1 MQIQDSLIISQV
13 STFNCSS
20 FTLIYL
26 TQEPSYCSFLFSQK
40 MMSQMKGI
48 LLFINCMFHVQRVLN
63 ELQVC
68 LSSCNVCWLQIPV
81 IFQNEMPCPMW
92 QCYLIGRIYHCSN
105 CKAHLSTCGLMWHL
119 LNDLLLYVYCG
130 DKLKFP
136 FVVSLSMDFTYP
148 KLASYALCHYIL
160 L

>member
-26 TQEPSYCSFLFSQK
+26 TQEPSYCSFFFSQK
-40 MMSQMKGI
+40 TMSQMKGI

-63 ELQVC
+63 ELQV
-68 LSSCNVCWLQIPV
+68 
-81 IFQNEMPCPMW
+81 
-92 QCYLIGRIYHCSN
+92 YLIFLQCLLITDPCHLSKWNAMPHVAMLPYWNHCSN

-136 FVVSLSMDFTYP
+136 FVVSLSMDFTYL